1 MTWTGLGCRLE
12 SLDFAGCQ
20 RPSGK
25 SGSPREEMRA
35 KMFCSHLR
43 VSLAQAPLSDEIRTR
58 EWMSVDS
65 LTSLPLTYRVALMPN
80 WKPGD
85 PQEGGR
91 GAEGAPEYRNDSQE
105 PVA

>member
-1 MTWTGLGCRLE
+1 
-12 SLDFAGCQ
+12 
-20 RPSGK
+20 
-25 SGSPREEMRA
+25 
-35 KMFCSHLR
+35 MFCSHLR

-65 LTSLPLTYRVALMPN
+65 LTSLPLTYRAALMPN